1 MPRNARTVAAGL
13 PYHITQRGTNCEKV
27 FFSVAD
33 RHLYLRL
40 IRENL
45 SDAGVKVLAYC
56 LMSNHVH
63 FVVVPDREDSLAV
76 LFARANGRYARRWPT
91 PARDVVDTSGRPVS
105 SHAPSR
111 NSACEACWDTWRPT
125 HAALGWGAARGV
137 PLVKRRGTPDR
148 GGGSQWYPRPSVLP
162 AGGRN
167 GEVAA
172 GARESSQR
180 RGPHETAPLHV
191 LGAALWRR
199 VVPFGV
205 GGSIPSPL
213 APIQTGGG
221 IGVFR
226 GNRPDQCAEIGILNS
241 STQAYRGTSRRS
253 GPGL

>member
-1 MPRNARTVAAGL
+1 MPR
-13 PYHITQRGTNCEKV
+13 
-27 FFSVAD
+27 
-33 RHLYLRL
+33 
-40 IRENL
+40 
-45 SDAGVKVLAYC
+45 
-56 LMSNHVH
+56 
-63 FVVVPDREDSLAV
+63 
-76 LFARANGRYARRWPT
+76 
-91 PARDVVDTSGRPVS
+91 
-105 SHAPSR
+105 
-111 NSACEACWDTWRPT
+111 WD
-125 HAALGWGAARGV
+125 GGAARGV

-148 GGGSQWYPRPSVLP
+148 GCGSQWYPRPSVLP

-180 RGPHETAPLHV
+180 RGAHETAPLHV
-191 LGAALWRR
+191 LRAALWRR

-241 STQAYRGTSRRS
+241 STQAVPVFPPVFPSRRNVA
-253 GPGL
+253 GRRRRRLPDRRRPH